1 MAYRSINRVIFTII
15 SIVLP
20 FIILLSCVEIVA
32 YDIGYYKSQYIKYN
46 ISQNIGIG
54 ESELLESTKKLLD
67 YLKGKR
73 DNIDF
78 KVTIKGEMVEFFS
91 DRDKLHMVDVKNLF
105 QIGNILRNGLAL
117 FMGLVIIL
125 FKFYKRLKIDII
137 KCVLFSSIIGVVL
150 FLILIILISIDFNRY
165 FTIFHEIFFNNDLWL
180 LDPSTDRLVNIFPE
194 EFFADTVIRIL
205 VFYFTT
211 QLALFIIVLLKIL
224 NVKKA
229 S

>member
-15 SIVLP
+15 SIVLL